1 MDLFGSWTEI
11 GMIIAAVAT
20 GAAAVL
26 VPLIK
31 HKKNKKRSTGG
42 VTMDG
47 EFWKIHSNVHERL
60 TQLRIE
66 SDCARAQISQ
76 FHNGGH
82 FLDGVSMMK
91 FTITH
96 ESLGVGIQGEGHMLQ
111 EAPLSMYMPRLQ
123 LALRDEPV
131 IYMVRE
137 FEDSY
142 CKQQLENSG
151 VIAFAIVPLRHGAKG
166 VIGYLSCQWCKFDKV
181 DGLDFNKAAKD
192 LEEARNSIEVH
203 LVQQISTNRIR

>member
-11 GMIIAAVAT
+11 GMILAAVAA

-31 HKKNKKRSTGG
+31 SRKNKQPKG

-47 EFWKIHSNVHERL
+47 DFWKVHSTVHERL

-66 SDCARAQISQ
+66 SDCARSQIAQ

-96 ESLGVGIQGEGHMLQ
+96 ESLGVGIQGEGHLLQ
-111 EAPLSMYMPRLQ
+111 DSPLSMYMPRLQ
-123 LALRDEPV
+123 LALRDEPI
-131 IYMVRE
+131 IYMVRD

-142 CKQQLENSG
+142 CKQQMENSG
-151 VIAFAIVPLRHGAKG
+151 VIAFAILPLRHGAKG
-166 VIGYLSCQWCKFDKV
+166 VIGYLSCQWCKWDKV
-181 DGLDFNKAAKD
+181 DGLDFTKAAHD

-203 LVQQISTNRIR
+203 LVQQIATNSVR